1 MSSTCFSLAH
11 NTTLITKNNLLMR
24 LALFIALL
32 NAALTPA
39 AAQSLITFAG
49 GSATGASGS
58 FSWSVGE
65 IVVSTAQTAAA
76 ATTQGFQQPPTA
88 AAMVVDTVTENPV
101 QVNAITPN
109 GDDTNE
115 FFLIKNAEL
124 MPNNRLVILNRWQE
138 VIYQTEGY
146 RNDWSGT
153 AQNGIPLPTAAYY
166 YIFWPNRNK
175 KTAFRGT
182 IHVLR

>member
-1 MSSTCFSLAH
+1 
-11 NTTLITKNNLLMR
+11 MR
-24 LALFIALL
+24 LALFLTLL
-32 NAALTPA
+32 STASAPVS
-39 AAQSLITFAG
+39 AQSLLTFAG
-49 GSATGASGS
+49 GSATGTGGS

-65 IVVSTAQTAAA
+65 IVVSTAQTAASA
-76 ATTQGFQQPPTA
+76 ATQGFQQPPTA
-88 AAMVVDTVTENPV
+88 ATAVVDTLTENPV

-115 FFLIKNAEL
+115 FFLIKNAEG
-124 MPNNRLVILNRWQE
+124 MPDNRLIILNRWQE
-138 VIYQTEGY
+138 VVYQTEGY

-153 AQNGIPLPTAAYY
+153 AQNGTPLPTAAYY